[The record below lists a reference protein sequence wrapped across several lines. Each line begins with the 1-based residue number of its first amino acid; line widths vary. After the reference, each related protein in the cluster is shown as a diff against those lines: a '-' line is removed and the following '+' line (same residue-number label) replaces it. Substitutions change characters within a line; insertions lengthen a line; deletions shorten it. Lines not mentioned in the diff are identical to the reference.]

1 MILAVIVEYAAGNSV
16 GVQPALPDHRP
27 PAYVNEDFSQANN
40 LGEKSRQT
48 QGTPGCAFQYEA
60 FGFAR

>member
-27 PAYVNEDFSQANN
+27 PAYVNEDFSQA
-40 LGEKSRQT
+40 GREKSRQT